1 MKRSGAAWLNNLATG
16 GLAKA
21 YVANQAMTDLA
32 LAAASALNMDYCG
45 VDIMQAQSGE
55 YYVLEVNSMP
65 AWKGLQSVTEQNIA
79 QLLVDDFLAKLP
91 CAANH

>member
-1 MKRSGAAWLNNLATG
+1 
-16 GLAKA
+16 
-21 YVANQAMTDLA
+21 
-32 LAAASALNMDYCG
+32 MDYCG

-55 YYVLEVNSMP
+55 YHVLEVNSMP